1 MGVLASTPVSPPTDP
16 AKPPRVADLPKV
28 IDQTVATLNN
38 KCLIAIVS
46 DFFVDLESLRDAL
59 ARLRFRGHD
68 CILFQTLD
76 RDEVEFA
83 FRDASPFIGLEGEPM
98 LKIDPRALR
107 DAYLQEINNHIAG
120 VEKLARGFHFDYHR
134 LSTHDWLGPSL
145 ASFVTR
151 RNAMIDRL
159 KRG

>member
-1 MGVLASTPVSPPTDP
+1 
-16 AKPPRVADLPKV
+16 
-28 IDQTVATLNN
+28 
-38 KCLIAIVS
+38 
-46 DFFVDLESLRDAL
+46 
-59 ARLRFRGHD
+59 
-68 CILFQTLD
+68 
-76 RDEVEFA
+76 
-83 FRDASPFIGLEGEPM
+83 M

-107 DAYLQEINNHIAG
+107 DAYLEEINNHIAG
-120 VEKLARGFHFDYHR
+120 VEKLARGFHFDYHP